1 MTKIAYFD
9 CFSGCSGD
17 MIIGSLLD
25 AGLDLE
31 VLKKGLDGLNISGY
45 QLMAEKVKRSSIV
58 ATKFT
63 VITDK
68 TEHQHRSLS
77 DILKII
83 DASRFSDNVKK
94 KSSAIFQILGEVEAK
109 IHGVGIEDIHFHELG
124 AVDSIVD
131 IIGTVFALEVLGLE
145 HLYSSPLPI
154 GSGNISAAHGILPV
168 PAPATL
174 QLFAAAKVPVTPFPE
189 SDIPTG
195 ELVTPTGAVLL
206 TSLAGFTKPG
216 MIIEKVG
223 YGAGSKDFAG
233 WPNILRIWIGEEN
246 NRQ

>member
-31 VLKKGLDGLNISGY
+31 VLKKGLDGLNVSGY

-83 DASRFSDNVKK
+83 DSSQFSDNVKK
-94 KSSAIFQILGEVEAK
+94 KSSAIFQRLGR
-109 IHGVGIEDIHFHELG
+109 
-124 AVDSIVD
+124 S
-131 IIGTVFALEVLGLE
+131 
-145 HLYSSPLPI
+145 
-154 GSGNISAAHGILPV
+154 
-168 PAPATL
+168 
-174 QLFAAAKVPVTPFPE
+174 
-189 SDIPTG
+189 
-195 ELVTPTGAVLL
+195 
-206 TSLAGFTKPG
+206 
-216 MIIEKVG
+216 
-223 YGAGSKDFAG
+223 
-233 WPNILRIWIGEEN
+233 
-246 NRQ
+246 